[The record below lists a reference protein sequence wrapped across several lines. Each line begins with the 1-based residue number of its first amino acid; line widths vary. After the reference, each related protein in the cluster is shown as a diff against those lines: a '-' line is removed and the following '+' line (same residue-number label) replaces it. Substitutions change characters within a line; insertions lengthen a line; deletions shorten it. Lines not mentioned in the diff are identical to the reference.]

1 MSVLS
6 LSLEILNSGFA
17 NSTLVTTKVIISL
30 PDSNYTFKMQEIQHS
45 FAYFDR
51 EKPTQTAI
59 PNAEMN
65 NYNGTF
71 LSVTLKNSVI
81 PARAVARYVLNL
93 ERGKKG
99 NTASD
104 FPPVLM
110 VYQVITLLGDSIATP
125 ELRLAETY
133 AEINYTLRSFVPIT
147 VLPPPGNSTD
157 ESNKQYSAVVIGLSV
172 AGGLFLLGTILVA
185 VFFLVRWLL
194 NRKKQAQSPIPA
206 FEEAPKA
213 LEAGTID
220 LEMDQTP
227 NQL

>member
-1 MSVLS
+1 
-6 LSLEILNSGFA
+6 
-17 NSTLVTTKVIISL
+17 
-30 PDSNYTFKMQEIQHS
+30 MQEIQHS
-45 FAYFDR
+45 FAYFDQ

-59 PNAEMN
+59 SNAEMS

-71 LSVTLKNSVI
+71 LSVTLRNSEI
-81 PARAVARYVLNL
+81 PARAVARYVVSL

-99 NTASD
+99 DIVAD
-104 FPPVLM
+104 FPPILM
-110 VYQVITLLGDSIATP
+110 VYRVITMLGDSITTP

-133 AEINYTLRSFVPIT
+133 VEINYTLRSFVPIT
-147 VLPPPGNSTD
+147 ALPLPNNSTN

-172 AGGLFLLGTILVA
+172 AGGLFLLGA
-185 VFFLVRWLL
+185 VLTAAFFLVRWLL

-206 FEEAPKA
+206 FEEAPKG

-220 LEMDQTP
+220 LELDQTP